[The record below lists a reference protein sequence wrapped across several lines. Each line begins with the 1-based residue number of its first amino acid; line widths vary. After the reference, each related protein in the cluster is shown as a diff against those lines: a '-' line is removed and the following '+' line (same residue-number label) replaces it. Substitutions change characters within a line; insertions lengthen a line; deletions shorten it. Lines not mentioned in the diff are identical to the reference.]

1 MRGVLLTMTM
11 LAAVLA
17 PAMAQPLAEG
27 LPAPNAMAPWPNCTA
42 TDAGGKPSMQP
53 YAVDPSVYGGIY
65 LAVEKRFAPLAPY
78 FFPVLQVQDNRDWVR
93 ITRTTR
99 GGARP
104 PERLTISGSNHN
116 LLGEAGVVPVI
127 MKIDKCS
134 GAVLEMSFDKD
145 KLTGGGAPTP
155 LAKGASKPA
164 LANTVANKPAPPLA
178 NKVATR
184 PVAANKPV
192 PPAAVKPV
200 ASKPADKRVASK
212 PADKHVASKPVARKS
227 VADNSA
233 ARMPAVPKTAVPQTA
248 KEDRFGGPSAND
260 MADQMIRMF
269 GREAEGQARE
279 NAASHARAGDS
290 AGQGLWLAVADIIS
304 DRTYGHGRTGT
315 R

>member
-1 MRGVLLTMTM
+1 MRAVLLTMTM
-11 LAAVLA
+11 LMAGLG

-27 LPAPNAMAPWPNCTA
+27 LPAPNEMAPWPNCA
-42 TDAGGKPSMQP
+42 AADGNGKPSLQP
-53 YAVDPSVYGGIY
+53 YAVDPNVYGGIY

-99 GGARP
+99 GGAP
-104 PERLTISGSNHN
+104 PAERLTIAGSAHN
-116 LLGEAGVVPVI
+116 LLGTAGVVPVV

-145 KLTGGGAPTP
+145 KLTAGGAATDKAAPP
-155 LAKGASKPA
+155 PA
-164 LANTVANKPAPPLA
+164 AKPAPPPAAKPVTA
-178 NKVATR
+178 NKPP
-184 PVAANKPV
+184 PVAASKAADKQVAGKAVAEKAPV
-192 PPAAVKPV
+192 PNPPV
-200 ASKPADKRVASK
+200 AKPPIPKAS
-212 PADKHVASKPVARKS
+212 
-227 VADNSA
+227 
-233 ARMPAVPKTAVPQTA
+233 VPKVPVHKTV
-248 KEDRFGGPSAND
+248 KENASGDPSAND

-290 AGQGLWLAVADIIS
+290 DGEKLWLSVADIIS
-304 DRTYGHGRTGT
+304 DRTYGHGRTGG